1 MIHCQLQLLS
11 LSLSISQSLSISYS
25 RAIQEYT
32 TTTVTR
38 KENTQILIPELQET
52 LFIEPGPTQYFGG
65 CIGYVDMVFVMT
77 ALLLIVVGTG
87 NSWRA
92 SSLGS
97 SATGTDF
104 TSLLASA
111 FDGFGTVTGTLVD
124 GFGEHIAIDCTA
136 FGGGK
141 TTTPR
146 TR

>member
-38 KENTQILIPELQET
+38 KENTQILIPALQET
-52 LFIEPGPTQYFGG
+52 LFKDPGPTQSTGG
-65 CIGYVDMVFVMT
+65 CIGYIDILRT
-77 ALLLIVVGTG
+77 LLLTVVGTG

-92 SSLGS
+92 GALGS

-111 FDGFGTVTGTLVD
+111 FDGFGTVTGTPVD
-124 GFGEHIAIDCTA
+124 GFAEHIAIECTA

-141 TTTPR
+141 ITTPR